1 MKAAEGCRCLLG
13 AAHETEVPAHHEDR
27 VEDTEPFVDGAQRQ
41 EPNILDPTAAT
52 DLGRPWGHVDR
63 HGSEPATLRLQAVP
77 AGAGAHVQ
85 HAAADGFEDG
95 PLGIHP
101 LARLGEEPLRPQRG
115 PGVAVVAVEK
125 HLARATVHVVEKE
138 VTESVA
144 LVGQD
149 PGVTAH
155 GAGPP
160 ALRAAFWVGTP

>member
-1 MKAAEGCRCLLG
+1 M
-13 AAHETEVPAHHEDR
+13 
-27 VEDTEPFVDGAQRQ
+27 
-41 EPNILDPTAAT
+41 
-52 DLGRPWGHVDR
+52 
-63 HGSEPATLRLQAVP
+63 P

-125 HLARATVHVVEKE
+125 HLAHATVHVVEQQ